1 MGRSDDKPRKA
12 SRVPA
17 GRGERFA
24 RLGSMLVGIA
34 GETALEALRRAA
46 GQADAKGSLV
56 LSKANARRVT
66 ATLADLRGAAMK
78 LGQMLSL
85 HGEDLLPPEFTE
97 ILAGLRNQAH
107 LMPEAQVRGVLVA
120 EFGDDWER
128 LFREFDFEPL
138 AAASIGQVHGATTRD
153 GRDVAL
159 KLQYPGVRESISSDV
174 DNLGVLL
181 RVARILPV
189 EIELDPLLAELK
201 RELAREAD
209 YLREADNTE
218 RYARLVADDPMVWVP
233 RVHRDLCT
241 KSAIATDRVHARPLE
256 DLRGAEHPQARRD
269 RVGAR
274 LLRLVL
280 RELFEFRFMQTDPNF
295 ANYLWLPRKEK
306 IGLLDFGATREVPD
320 ALARGYAEIL
330 RSAIAGD
337 RAALRRAA
345 LATDYLRPDE
355 REDRAEGLLDL
366 LVLVGEPL
374 ARPGLYDFGRS
385 DLPQRLREGALELS
399 LRRGLLRPPP
409 PEAIFL
415 HRKLAGVFLL
425 CARLKARL
433 DLRAL
438 VAPWLGTPIL

>member
-1 MGRSDDKPRKA
+1 
-12 SRVPA
+12 
-17 GRGERFA
+17 
-24 RLGSMLVGIA
+24 
-34 GETALEALRRAA
+34 
-46 GQADAKGSLV
+46 
-56 LSKANARRVT
+56 
-66 ATLADLRGAAMK
+66 MK

-107 LMPEAQVRGVLVA
+107 LMPEAQVRGVLTA
-120 EFGDDWER
+120 EFGEDWER

-189 EIELDPLLAELK
+189 EIDLDPLLAELK

-233 RVHRDLCT
+233 RVHRDLST

-269 RVGAR
+269 RVGER

-295 ANYLWLPRKEK
+295 ANYLFEPASERVAL
-306 IGLLDFGATREVPD
+306 IDFGAVREFD
-320 ALARGYAEIL
+320 APFVDGYRLFLAAAVA
-330 RSAIAGD
+330 SD
-337 RAALRRAA
+337 RAAQQDAGLRLGFLRGDESAAALETYLDLVALFTEPLRRSG
-345 LATDYLRPDE
+345 R
-355 REDRAEGLLDL
+355 
-366 LVLVGEPL
+366 
-374 ARPGLYDFGRS
+374 YDFARS
-385 DLPQRLREGALELS
+385 DLARRA
-399 LRRGLLRPPP
+399 RDRGLEAIGRHRLQQPP
-409 PEAIFL
+409 PEVLFL
-415 HRKLAGVFLL
+415 HRKLVGSFLL
-425 CARLKARL
+425 CGHIGARV
-433 DLRAL
+433 DCHAL
-438 VAPWLGTPIL
+438 YREVLG